1 MYSVGAVVIYKN
13 EGVCRITDT
22 VTKRFRDN
30 NIEYYVLKPIHKE
43 NSEIFVPK
51 NNSVLVEKMR
61 RVLSK
66 DEIMELIKEMPKE
79 SNIWIENSDERKE
92 SYKKILESGERTE
105 LVKLIKTLYTHK
117 QKQKK
122 SGKKLHIADE
132 KILKDAE
139 RMLYDEFAYVLDI
152 PHNEVVPF
160 ISGQLQQ

>member
-1 MYSVGAVVIYKN
+1 MYSVGAVVIYRN

-22 VTKRFRDN
+22 ITKRLGDK
-30 NIEYYVLKPIHKE
+30 NIEYYVLKPVHKE

-61 RVLSK
+61 KVLSK
-66 DEIMELIKEMPKE
+66 DEIMQLIKKIPEE
-79 SNIWIENSDERKE
+79 GNIWIEDSDERKE

-105 LVKLIKTLYTHK
+105 LVKLIKTLHTHK

-122 SGKKLHIADE
+122 SGKKLRISDE
-132 KILKDAE
+132 RILKDAE

-152 PHNEVVPF
+152 PHSEVVPF
-160 ISGQLQQ
+160 ISGQLSN